1 MAIWKPRGL
10 RRSKE
15 CRLCSF
21 DVPNNAGE
29 KRNFRIV
36 NFSLLIEKIVRHAEN
51 GELRN
56 LGKFCVKSDVSG
68 EID

>member
-1 MAIWKPRGL
+1 M
-10 RRSKE
+10 
-15 CRLCSF
+15 
-21 DVPNNAGE
+21 PNNAGE